1 MKFCLIALKKDFFSV
16 SVPSVCSREI
26 LYTRSAALVPACS
39 AQFLVSIKIIP
50 FSSLDQSEIHHQL
63 SSVFSASQKDFCTM
77 KTQKKISST

>member
-16 SVPSVCSREI
+16 SVVCSREI

-39 AQFLVSIKIIP
+39 AQFLVSIKLIP